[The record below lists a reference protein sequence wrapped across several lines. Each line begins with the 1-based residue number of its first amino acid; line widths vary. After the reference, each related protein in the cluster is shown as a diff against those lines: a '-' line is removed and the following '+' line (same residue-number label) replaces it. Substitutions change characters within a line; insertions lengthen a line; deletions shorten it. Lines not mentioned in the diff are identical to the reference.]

1 MEQAHQT
8 RDFVRGMK
16 EALRPEGTQWPF
28 FFISTYKQCGLKETE
43 AMIVLQLLAFQR
55 QGNRFPLVEQIA
67 ERMTISPALIWDAM
81 QKLLKLGYLV
91 IEEGQEQGSGRRME
105 SYHLTPLMDRA
116 LELFAD
122 QQLPQLSTNDS
133 EPAKVSI
140 KKQPVVAVA
149 KEKSIFQVFE
159 EEFGRLLSPME
170 CDTISKWL
178 DEDHYPIEL
187 IRHALR
193 ESVFAGKLHFRYIDR
208 ILLEWQQHKI
218 RTVDDAK
225 QHASK
230 FRGR

>member
-1 MEQAHQT
+1 MEQESNT
-8 RDFVRGMK
+8 RDFVLGMK
-16 EALRPEGTQWPF
+16 EALRSEGMQWPF

-43 AMIVLQLLAFQR
+43 AMIVLQLLTFQR
-55 QGNRFPLVEQIA
+55 QGNSFPLVEQMA
-67 ERMTISPALIWDAM
+67 ERMTVTPALIWDTL

-105 SYHLTPLMDRA
+105 SYHLTPLMERS
-116 LELFAD
+116 LELFAS
-122 QQLPQLSTNDS
+122 QQLQLKAIDQEAGPILPT
-133 EPAKVSI
+133 
-140 KKQPVVAVA
+140 KKQPAVAVA
-149 KEKSIFQVFE
+149 KEKSIYQLFE

-170 CDTISKWL
+170 CDTISKWV
-178 DEDHYPIEL
+178 DEDHYPLEL

-208 ILLEWQQHKI
+208 ILLEWQQQKI